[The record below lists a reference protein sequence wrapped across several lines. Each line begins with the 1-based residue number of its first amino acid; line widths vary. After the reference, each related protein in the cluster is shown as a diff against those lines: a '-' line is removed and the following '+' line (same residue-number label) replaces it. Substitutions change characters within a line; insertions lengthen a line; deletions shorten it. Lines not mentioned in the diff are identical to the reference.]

1 MGRRSVGAV
10 AYASIEMLEKLVVGE
25 RKGNCAVWKSGGY
38 THSLKRELQTY
49 QEPLYKRALRIGIV
63 RG

>member
-10 AYASIEMLEKLVVGE
+10 VYASIEMLEKLVVGE
-25 RKGNCAVWKSGGY
+25 RRGKCAVWKTGGY
-38 THSLKRELQTY
+38 AHSFKRELQTY

-63 RG
+63 GG